1 MNAHRESFYRCTIA
15 SPEGRRVAHV
25 RAWDAR
31 EAEELFR
38 AELRADGLDAAGPV
52 EVAALGDA
60 PGPLALAS

>member
-15 SPEGRRVAHV
+15 SPEGRRVAHI

-38 AELRADGLDAAGPV
+38 AELRAEELEAAGPI
-52 EVAALGDA
+52 EVVALGDA
-60 PGPLALAS
+60 HGALALAS